1 MKAAFILYENFSNL
15 DFASIYGP
23 LLNLKK
29 SGLMDDLTLETCSGN
44 PSAKSDQGVRFAPTK
59 IGGSLDS
66 FDLIILP
73 GSSDPGTLPLEKNFL
88 EWLKTAASAARIA
101 AVGKGIVL
109 LGAAGLIKGRNT
121 AAMEADI
128 PVLEEFGAFPQ
139 SDPIVLDG
147 NIWTAAGSGAALELG
162 IQLCENLVGPEA
174 GQSIREQF
182 GIPLLP
188 FTLPGRQSKVIRKT
202 KETEI
207 ELELNID
214 GTGKHEVDTGLPFL
228 NHMLDQIAVH
238 GMFDLRITA
247 KGDIEIDPHH
257 TMEDV
262 GLALGQAFQ
271 EALGDRKGIVRMAS
285 HDWTMDESLAWAAV
299 DFSGRPYAVIQTNWQ
314 SPSVGGLPISL
325 FAHFLESFALQ
336 ARCNLHVRSIYGRD
350 DHHQAEAI
358 FKALARALDAATQ
371 IDPRRAEQVPS
382 SKGILF

>member
-1 MKAAFILYENFSNL
+1 MKVAFILYENFSNL
-15 DFASIYGP
+15 DFASLYGP

-29 SGLMDDLTLETCSGN
+29 LELMDDLTWETCSVSS
-44 PSAKSDQGVRFAPTK
+44 SAKSDQGVRFAPNK
-59 IGGSLDS
+59 IGENLNN
-66 FDLIILP
+66 FDLVILP
-73 GSSDPGTLPLEKNFL
+73 GSSDLGALLLEKDFL
-88 EWLKTAASAARIA
+88 EWLKTAGSAAKIA
-101 AVGKGIVL
+101 AIGKGVVL
-109 LGAAGLIKGRNT
+109 LGAAGLLKGRKT
-121 AAMEADI
+121 AAMAADF

-139 SDPIVLDG
+139 NNRIVSDG
-147 NIWTAAGSGAALELG
+147 NIWTATGSGSALELG
-162 IQLCENLVGPEA
+162 VQLCENLA
-174 GQSIREQF
+174 GSKPGRIIREQL
-182 GIPLLP
+182 GMTIPAP
-188 FTLPGRQSKVIRKT
+188 ILPGRRGKVSRKT

-214 GTGKHEVDTGLPFL
+214 GTGKHEVNTGLPFL

-238 GMFDLRITA
+238 GMFDLRIAA

-314 SPSVGGLPISL
+314 SPSVGGLPTSL
-325 FAHFLESFALQ
+325 FVHFLESFALQ
-336 ARCNLHVRSIYGRD
+336 ARCNLHVRSLYGRD

-358 FKALARALDAATQ
+358 FKALARALDAATR

>member
-1 MKAAFILYENFSNL
+1 MKTAFVLYENFSNL
-15 DFASIYGP
+15 DFASLYGP

-29 SGLMDDLTLETCSGN
+29 LNLIDDLTWETCSTN
-44 PSAKSDQGVRFAPTK
+44 ASAKSDQGVRFAPTQ
-59 IGGSLDS
+59 IGESLDGFDLVIVPGS
-66 FDLIILP
+66 FDLGAL
-73 GSSDPGTLPLEKNFL
+73 LLEKNFL
-88 EWLKTAASAARIA
+88 DWLKTADSAARIA

-109 LGAAGLIKGRNT
+109 LGAAGLIKDRKT
-121 AAMEADI
+121 AAMAANF
-128 PVLEEFGAFPQ
+128 PVLEEFGTFPQ
-139 SDPIVLDG
+139 NDPIVTDG

-162 IQLCENLVGPEA
+162 IQLCENLAGPEA
-174 GQSIREQF
+174 GHIIREQLGLPVP
-182 GIPLLP
+182 GIA
-188 FTLPGRQSKVIRKT
+188 LPGRLGKVSRKT
-202 KETEI
+202 KETVI

-214 GTGKHEVDTGLPFL
+214 GSGNHDIDTGLPFL
-228 NHMLDQIAVH
+228 DHMLSQIAVH
-238 GMFDLRITA
+238 GLFDLRVAA
-247 KGDIEIDPHH
+247 KGDIHIDPHH

-314 SPSVGGLPISL
+314 SPAVGGLPVSL

-336 ARCNLHVRSIYGRD
+336 ARCSLHVRSIYGRD

-358 FKALARALDAATQ
+358 FKALARALDAATR
-371 IDPRRAEQVPS
+371 IDPRRAEKVPS